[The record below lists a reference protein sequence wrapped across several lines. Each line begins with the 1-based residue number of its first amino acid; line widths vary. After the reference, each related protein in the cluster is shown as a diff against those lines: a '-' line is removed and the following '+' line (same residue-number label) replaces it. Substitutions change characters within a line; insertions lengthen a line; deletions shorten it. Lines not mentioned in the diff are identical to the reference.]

1 MLTQLVIKNFA
12 LIDAL
17 TIDFAAGFNVLTG
30 ETGAGKSI
38 LIDAF
43 GAALGGRMSV
53 EQIRQGADACL
64 VEAIFDLSAEDAL
77 RLELEELSGS
87 LLEDG
92 KLFLLRRYGRTGKR
106 NLISVNG
113 VQVPLAVLRQIGERL
128 VEIHGQHESQ
138 RLLRPSGYLG
148 ILDAYAADK
157 LAKLAPVYREC
168 YQKWQTVKKQVQ
180 QARND
185 EAERERKLDM
195 LRWQTK
201 EISEAGLSTE
211 EEAVLQQE
219 SMRLAN
225 WEKTTVAVQQAN
237 DLLDDNDG
245 GLLTSLHELHQTIG
259 RIGRVEKDFAD
270 FVEPVK
276 DAAYLLEELK
286 ELCTRYANET
296 EFDPKRVE
304 QVGERLDLYYR
315 LKRKYGP
322 ETEDVKSFLQRAER
336 DLQQLGDLSD
346 NIAAWQKE
354 ADKLEAQLQKLSAE
368 LTLART
374 AAAKR
379 FSSEMTHEL
388 QALAMQ
394 AAVFTV
400 TLTTSDVLGAEGCD
414 KVAFLFSANAGME
427 PAELSKVASGGELS
441 RIALAL
447 KRILVEM
454 KSLPVTVFD
463 EIDSGVGGLTAL
475 KMAEQIAAVAVG
487 RQVLC
492 VTHLPQIACMAD
504 HQLVIE
510 KMVVSGRT
518 LTTVRSTDD
527 ESRIQELVRMI
538 AGEQFSPAATEAAK
552 EMLREARV
560 KKGR

>member
-43 GAALGGRMSV
+43 GAVLGGRMSI

-64 VEAIFDLSAEDAL
+64 VQAVFDLSEEPAL
-77 RLELEELSGS
+77 RSELEELSGS
-87 LLEDG
+87 LLDEG
-92 KLFLLRRYGRTGKR
+92 KLFLLRRYGRTGKK
-106 NLISVNG
+106 NLTSVNG
-113 VQVPLAVLRQIGERL
+113 VQVPIAVLRQIGERL

-138 RLLRPSGYLG
+138 RLLKPSGYLA
-148 ILDAYAADK
+148 ILDAYAAEA
-157 LAKLAPVYREC
+157 LAGLTPTYRASF
-168 YQKWQTVKKQVQ
+168 QKWQNIKQQIQ
-180 QARND
+180 QARQD

-201 EISEAGLSTE
+201 EIRDAGLSTQ
-211 EEAVLQQE
+211 EEAALQQE
-219 SMRLAN
+219 SVRLAN
-225 WEKTTVAVQQAN
+225 WEKTAVAVHLAS
-237 DLLDDNDG
+237 DILDGGDG
-245 GLLTSLHELHQTIG
+245 GLLTSLHELHQAVN
-259 RIGRVEKDFAD
+259 RIGRVEKDFAA
-270 FVEPVK
+270 FTEPVK
-276 DAAYLLEELK
+276 DAVYLLEELK
-286 ELCTRYANET
+286 DLCTRYTAET

-322 ETEDVKSFLQRAER
+322 ETENVQMFLAQAER
-336 DLQQLGDLSD
+336 ELQQLGALTD
-346 NIAAWQKE
+346 NIADWQKE
-354 ADKLEAQLQKLSAE
+354 ADQLALNLQEMSAR
-368 LTLART
+368 LTLIRSEAS
-374 AAAKR
+374 KR
-379 FSSEMTHEL
+379 FSSEMTKEL

-394 AAVFTV
+394 SAVFTA
-400 TLTTSDVLGAEGCD
+400 TLTTGAVLGPEGCD
-414 KVAFLFSANAGME
+414 KAGFLFSANAGME
-427 PAELSKVASGGELS
+427 PAELAKVASGGELS

-454 KSLPVTVFD
+454 QSLPVTVFD

-504 HQLVIE
+504 HHLVIE
-510 KMVVSGRT
+510 KIVASGRT
-518 LTTVRSTDD
+518 VTTVRPADG
-527 ESRIQELVRMI
+527 ESRVQEIVRMI
-538 AGEQFSPAATEAAK
+538 SGDQFSLAATEAAK
-552 EMLREARV
+552 EMLQDAKT